1 MNKKLKKMKNLV
13 KQQHGAGGFQ
23 FFTTENK
30 GNTRLG
36 EAKQNT
42 IIKAVEDSWT
52 EGVYQTATGKIKRQ
66 LLNGNAEFL
75 TLDRETG
82 EYYFS

>member
-1 MNKKLKKMKNLV
+1 MKNLV

-23 FFTTENK
+23 FFTSENK

-36 EAKQNT
+36 EAKKT
-42 IIKAVEDSWT
+42 AIIKALEDSWT
-52 EGVYQTATGKIKRQ
+52 EGVYQTANGQIKRI
-66 LLNGNAEFL
+66 LLNGNAEIL
-75 TLDRETG
+75 TLDRETL

>member
-1 MNKKLKKMKNLV
+1 MKNLV
-13 KQQHGAGGFQ
+13 KQQYGAQGFK
-23 FFTTENK
+23 FFVSENK

-36 EAKQNT
+36 EAKQT
-42 IIKAVEDSWT
+42 AIIKAVEDSWT
-52 EGVYQTATGKIKRQ
+52 EGVYQTTTGNIKRQ

-75 TLDRETG
+75 TKDSETG

>member
-1 MNKKLKKMKNLV
+1 MKNLV
-13 KQQHGAGGFQ
+13 KQQHRAGGFQ
-23 FFTTENK
+23 FFTSKDE

-36 EAKQNT
+36 VAKQT
-42 IIKAVEDSWT
+42 AIIKAVEDYLYV
-52 EGVYQTATGKIKRQ
+52 EGVYQTPTGIIKRQ

-75 TLDRETG
+75 KSDRKTG